1 MKKHSGKNLLP
12 LTLALVIVVGLIL
25 ASLFTGGKNSN
36 QTEKADATPKTPVTE
51 TGDDAPLEA
60 KTPGNSSDGS
70 SGSSASSETFC
81 TMEYAPV
88 CGENG
93 RTYSNACL
101 AEKDGQKVDRSGM
114 CAEGGSSDGLGGTP
128 SASGELD
135 AFGSGAIEKTLDEL
149 EKSLSSSGVLQYE
162 NVALGYGFSLPKR
175 TYYSGFGA
183 RDGASHSVGIGR
195 IASPETFELSEV
207 KVRFYKG
214 KVLPEVRD
222 AEKGFFEDAESGR
235 TYLAL
240 SGGTLTVEGDRSLS
254 ADIFDT
260 VIRTAFAN

>member
-1 MKKHSGKNLLP
+1 MKKHPGKNLLP

-36 QTEKADATPKTPVTE
+36 QAEKAGATQKTPVAE
-51 TGDDAPLEA
+51 KGSDAPLEA
-60 KTPGNSSDGS
+60 KTPDSSS
-70 SGSSASSETFC
+70 SSSASGETFC

-114 CAEGGSSDGLGGTP
+114 CAEGGGSDGPDVT
-128 SASGELD
+128 SSSSGELD

-162 NVALGYGFSLPKR
+162 NTALGYGFSLPKR

-214 KVLPEVRD
+214 KILPEVRD